1 VGEALDG
8 RLAAA
13 WIGCFV
19 SAFAERRE
27 ELDDLDR
34 RAGDGDFAS
43 NLLPAIEPAAAA
55 LASAQGEGADA
66 VFTVLSNA
74 FMGAGGT
81 SGPLFGMWFRELA
94 KAAAAGGGS
103 IDLAGLAGGA
113 GAGRD
118 IVMRLGGAAAGD
130 RTMLD
135 AMVPAADALTV
146 AASAGADL
154 RDGLR
159 DAATAAREG
168 AEATAGMVAR
178 RGRASYV
185 GDAARGV
192 RDPGAVAVAVFFE
205 AADEALAGD
214 GASR

>member
-1 VGEALDG
+1 VGEVLDG

-13 WIGCFV
+13 WIGSFV
-19 SAFAERRE
+19 GDFADRRE

-34 RAGDGDFAS
+34 RAGDGDFGS

-55 LASAQGEGADA
+55 LASAPGDGADTA
-66 VFTVLSNA
+66 FTTLSNA

-94 KAAAAGGGS
+94 RAASAAGGRL
-103 IDLAGLAGGA
+103 DLAGLAGGA

-118 IVMRLGGAAAGD
+118 VVMRLGGAAAGD

-135 AMVPAADALTV
+135 AIVPAADALAA
-146 AASAGADL
+146 AASAGEDL
-154 RDGLR
+154 RVGLR
-159 DAATAAREG
+159 AAATAARAG
-168 AEATAGMVAR
+168 AAATAEMVAR

-185 GDAARGV
+185 GEAARGV
-192 RDPGAVAVAVFFE
+192 QDPGAVAVAIFFE
-205 AADEALAGD
+205 AADDALAEV
-214 GASR
+214 GASE